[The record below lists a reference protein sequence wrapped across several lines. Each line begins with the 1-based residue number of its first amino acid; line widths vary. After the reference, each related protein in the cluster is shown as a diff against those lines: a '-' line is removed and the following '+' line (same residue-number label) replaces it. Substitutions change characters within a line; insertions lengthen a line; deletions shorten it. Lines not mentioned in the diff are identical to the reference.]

1 MVSVRLLT
9 ITKAREVRESSPRG
23 WSHRGRCRYHQSVT
37 RSEARSGDVLSPA
50 GGSIS
55 IIGRNIFYRSI

>member
-9 ITKAREVRESSPRG
+9 ISKAREVRESSPRG

-37 RSEARSGDVLSPA
+37 RSEARLGDVLSPA
-50 GGSIS
+50 
-55 IIGRNIFYRSI
+55 